1 MRIEEFAQRF
11 FQNALQ
17 EGMWRYHGAKGLVEP
32 LAEPPMPGASPVIT
46 LEILR
51 GQASNQ
57 LQARPWFH
65 QQQLWQDHASFTC
78 EAHPPAIREALGKL
92 HTHSLTSSD
101 EFTMQDMV
109 AHDLTGCPA
118 SADRRAAVGGELIC
132 FVPADYV

>member
-57 LQARPWFH
+57 LQARSWFH
-65 QQQLWQDHASFTC
+65 HEQLWQDHASFTC
-78 EAHPPAIREALGKL
+78 EPHPSTIREALSELSHQVSRQLPEDVWMRREFKFDVLELQQAFAPWQKL
-92 HTHSLTSSD
+92 
-101 EFTMQDMV
+101 
-109 AHDLTGCPA
+109 
-118 SADRRAAVGGELIC
+118 
-132 FVPADYV
+132 